1 MDESSAA
8 AAFAELLRRM
18 KRQGDCSFEELARKS
33 YVSRSTLHRYCAG
46 ISLPPEVA
54 IVTRIATVCGAS
66 REELHQAIQAWL
78 LADAERRQSRAG
90 IVPRRPRE
98 DVVPSAE
105 SPAVPGRPGVGTPA
119 VRGRAAAAG
128 TPAVR
133 GRTAAGTP
141 AARARTAGAA
151 PGVPGRAAAGPPAA
165 PGRTTA
171 APAAPGRGVAATR
184 RRPIVVLAVLVA
196 LMAATASAGIAPPAE
211 DTARPQWISGP
222 SWVRSPVP
230 VAPTMFGVTV
240 ASDLGDMPSFKVG
253 AVRFWDSG
261 TRWASIQPRRGVFD
275 WTTLDR
281 LVSGANRAGLPAL
294 FVLGGTPGW
303 AAPAAPKAPYGDGSR
318 AAAPDD
324 LRDWDTFVRALAH
337 RYRGR
342 IEAYELWVLAND
354 PRFFTGPTRTLVEMA
369 RRAGTIIKRADP
381 AATVVCPGMGRLWT
395 PDGRR
400 VLQRFAELGG
410 YQYCDAAGIKLY
422 QKNAADPPE
431 TMLTVLAQVGAVLHR
446 AGVDPPLW
454 NTGTTYDI
462 PLEKRLDEEHAVDYA
477 VRFYLTGLY
486 GMEENLRRMYFY
498 SWGNTR
504 IPLVLQAAEG
514 APTPAARAV
523 QELQRWLAHARIR
536 SCGQGPP
543 SGLPAGVWQCDF
555 VVPGAG
561 GSRPAHIRWTS
572 TGAAG
577 TVAPP
582 GARVIRRLDGS
593 SVAVRPGDA
602 VRVGER
608 PLLIE

>member
-1 MDESSAA
+1 MNESSAA
-8 AAFAELLRRM
+8 AAFAELLSRM
-18 KRQGDCSFEELARKS
+18 KQQGDRSFEELARKS
-33 YVSRSTLHRYCAG
+33 YVSSSTLHRYCAG

-54 IVTRIATVCGAS
+54 IVTRIATACGAS
-66 REELHQAIQAWL
+66 RPELHQAIQAWL

-90 IVPRRPRE
+90 TVPHRSGE
-98 DVVPSAE
+98 DLLPPAE
-105 SPAVPGRPGVGTPA
+105 SPAAPGRGAAG
-119 VRGRAAAAG
+119 AAA
-128 TPAVR
+128 VL

-141 AARARTAGAA
+141 AAAAGPAGAA
-151 PGVPGRAAAGPPAA
+151 PVLPER
-165 PGRTTA
+165 TA
-171 APAAPGRGVAATR
+171 AETPAVPERRVARAR
-184 RRPIVVLAVLVA
+184 RRPRPIVVLAVLVA
-196 LMAATASAGIAPPAE
+196 LMAATASAGIAPPGAE
-211 DTARPQWISGP
+211 DTARPQWVSGP
-222 SWVRSPVP
+222 SWVRAPVP
-230 VAPTMFGVTV
+230 VASTMFGVTV

-303 AAPAAPKAPYGDGSR
+303 AAPAARKAPYGDGSR

-324 LRDWDTFVRALAH
+324 LRDWDAFVRALAG

-354 PRFFTGPTRTLVEMA
+354 PRFFTGSTRTLVEMA
-369 RRAGTIIKRADP
+369 RRADTIIKKADP

-431 TMLTVLAQVGAVLHR
+431 TMLTVLHQAGAVLHR

-462 PLEKRLDEEHAVDYA
+462 PLEKRLDERHAVDYA

-486 GMEENLRRMYFY
+486 GIGENLQRMYFY

-514 APTPAARAV
+514 APTPAALAV
-523 QELQRWLAHARIR
+523 QQLQRWLAGARIR
-536 SCGQGPP
+536 ACGQGPP

-555 VVPGAG
+555 VVAAAG

-572 TGAAG
+572 TGTAG

-582 GARVIRRLDGS
+582 GARVVRRLDGR
-593 SVAVRPGDA
+593 SVPVRPGDA